1 MLRRYPLRRNPNA
14 GGRCGPPPDWGER
27 RGHPPAYGGCVP
39 DLDPHPDA
47 QQQLDLQD
55 RLDSRR
61 ALLIS
66 LVACVAVVLASMLIV
81 VSELCR

>member
-1 MLRRYPLRRNPNA
+1 M
-14 GGRCGPPPDWGER
+14 
-27 RGHPPAYGGCVP
+27 P